1 MSGYWYKNGQQGAIV
16 RIKLN
21 NSTAATP
28 TNAGVTGL
36 TNASTGLIIGTITD
50 VEASAT
56 AYTQAG
62 GTIQTIATPGTYAT
76 PSASNCRFVQL
87 DSTNFPGWYE
97 LQFLNTRFAVSGAKT
112 IGICIPAVSG
122 LNLAQQDLV
131 IPLTDMD
138 PYSRPWQFQSQMT
151 EGYSVNGTAS
161 TPEQAFFELKS
172 LLQNKAISGATL
184 TSYQINGSTTA
195 MTFTL
200 NSASTPTSLLR
211 AS

>member
-1 MSGYWYKNGQQGAIV
+1 MSYWFKNGAVGVMVQV
-16 RIKLN
+16 ELYD
-21 NSTAATP
+21 STKTAT
-28 TNAGVTGL
+28 NGGLTGL
-36 TNASTGLIIGTITD
+36 TNSSTGLIIGTRCD
-50 VEASAT
+50 NEAAFT
-56 AYTQAG
+56 TYTQAG
-62 GTIQTIATPGTYAT
+62 GTIQTIATPGTYAA
-76 PSASNCRFVQL
+76 PSANNCRFVQI
-87 DSTNFPGWYE
+87 DSTNAPGLYE
-97 LQFLNTRFAVSGAKT
+97 IQLLNARIAVSGAKYIT
-112 IGICIPAVSG
+112 ITVPAVSG
-122 LNLAQQDLV
+122 LNLMQMAPLV

-172 LLQNKAISGATL
+172 LLQNKAISGTTL